1 MPSKLTIKACYLLGW
16 ICGVE
21 FLSFVIF
28 QFQIDTGELFKCIYD
43 GNPVKSVIFH
53 ASVTLTLFGG
63 EREIEGNA
71 GVDPLHFIVQIL
83 CSILFEA
90 LSQISLSLKYSSI
103 LKLSVRNKL
112 N

>member
-1 MPSKLTIKACYLLGW
+1 MPCKPTITARYLLGW

-43 GNPVKSVIFH
+43 GNPVKSVIFQ

-63 EREIEGNA
+63 EMEGND
-71 GVDPLHFIVQIL
+71 DPLHFIVQIF

-90 LSQISLSLKYSSI
+90 QRQISLSLKYSSI

>member
-1 MPSKLTIKACYLLGW
+1 M
-16 ICGVE
+16 
-21 FLSFVIF
+21 SFVIF

-53 ASVTLTLFGG
+53 ASVTLTLFGE
-63 EREIEGNA
+63 ERDRGNAA
-71 GVDPLHFIVQIL
+71 GVDPLHFILQKL
-83 CSILFEA
+83 FSILFEA
-90 LSQISLSLKYSSI
+90 LSQIFLSLKYSSI